1 MKYEALLQKGAFLCM
16 NAGWRMEREKE
27 QPLTGVFT
35 GHPKG
40 FGFVAVD
47 GLEEDI
53 YISAE
58 RVHGALHQD
67 VVQVE
72 LKEAQEELG
81 DGLDAVSDDLEDV
94 EDLLFGEEDDEE
106 DEY

>member
-58 RVHGALHQD
+58 QVHGALHQD
-67 VVQVE
+67 V
-72 LKEAQEELG
+72 AQRRKGGKGADQRDHAAGRYLSG
-81 DGLDAVSDDLEDV
+81 K
-94 EDLLFGEEDDEE
+94 
-106 DEY
+106 

>member
-1 MKYEALLQKGAFLCM
+1 MCM

-58 RVHGALHQD
+58 QVHGALHQD

-72 LKEAQEELG
+72 LKEAQEGKRREG
-81 DGLDAVSDDLEDV
+81 KV
-94 EDLLFGEEDDEE
+94 EIGRAHV
-106 DEY
+106 